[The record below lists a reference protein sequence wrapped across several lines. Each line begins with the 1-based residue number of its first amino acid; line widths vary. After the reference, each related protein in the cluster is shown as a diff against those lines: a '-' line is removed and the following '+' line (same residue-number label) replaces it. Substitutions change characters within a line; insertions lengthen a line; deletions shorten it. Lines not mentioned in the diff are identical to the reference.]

1 MTPQKLCIN
10 LLLNVKK
17 TTAVIDATCAV
28 AKEEA
33 ENSALFMIQTLNFYN
48 ISAVL

>member
-33 ENSALFMIQTLNFYN
+33 EKIQPC
-48 ISAVL
+48 S